1 MSKNQLILNNTFA
14 LYIRLLFTLFIGL
27 YSTRILLENL
37 GINDFGLYGTV
48 AGVIALIS
56 FLQTALS
63 SATNRFLNIEMARGT
78 VFYIQNIFSTSVFLH
93 IIIAAFICILIE
105 IFGGWTLRSYISL
118 PVDKIDV
125 ATQVFH
131 LSVISLFVLVIT
143 IPFEA
148 MLMAKEK
155 FGIYALISI
164 FDVFLKLVL
173 AYVLVFFTHDK
184 LLYYAIGVFCIV
196 FLIRLV
202 YVIYVGLNFI
212 ETRVKF
218 YIEKEFLKKII
229 SFIGWDLYGNFSV
242 VLRLHGTT
250 LLMNN
255 FFGLVVVASIQ
266 VSNQINA
273 ALHSLSSNL
282 LLAVKPQLMKSYAE
296 NDLNRTNELI
306 IFSSKYAYYL
316 MLIFCAPII
325 SNMEYI
331 LGIWLVNPPEYTR
344 VIAIFM
350 LIASLISVIFNPIIM
365 LIHATGN
372 VKKISFLTGTLI
384 LISVPIIYLLFK
396 FGFEYYYAYI
406 VFTINSILIGF
417 LNLWIAKNLVENFN
431 VPNFLKSVLANL
443 VLTTLIIYFTLFI
456 FNNYLIVDGFLSF
469 ILFSMLQVAISILLI
484 YLFGVD
490 SNHKKIINQYLNLKL
505 KKWIERS

>member
-1 MSKNQLILNNTFA
+1 MSKNQLILNNMFA
-14 LYIRLLFTLFIGL
+14 LYIRLLFTLFISL

-37 GINDFGLYGTV
+37 GVNDFGLYGTV

-63 SATNRFLNIEMARGT
+63 SATNRFLNIEMARGS
-78 VFYIQNIFSTSVFLH
+78 VSYIQNIFSTSVFLH
-93 IIIAAFICILIE
+93 IVIAAFVCLIIE
-105 IFGGWTLRSYISL
+105 VFGGWALHSYINF
-118 PVDKIDV
+118 PVDKIHV
-125 ATQVFH
+125 AIQVFH
-131 LSVISLFVLVIT
+131 LSVISLFVLIVT
-143 IPFEA
+143 VPFEA

-155 FGIYALISI
+155 FGVYALISVI
-164 FDVFLKLVL
+164 DVILKLIL
-173 AYVLVFFTHDK
+173 AYILIFFANDK
-184 LLYYAIGVFCIV
+184 LLYYAIGVLLIV
-196 FLIRLV
+196 FLVRLA
-202 YVIYVGLNFI
+202 YVMYVSLNFI
-212 ETRVKF
+212 ETKIKF
-218 YIEKEFLKKII
+218 IIEKYFLKKII
-229 SFIGWDLYGNFSV
+229 SFIGWDLYGNFSL

-255 FFGLVVVASIQ
+255 FFGLIMVASIQ

-296 NDLNRTNELI
+296 NNLNRTNELI

-316 MLIFCAPII
+316 MLIFCVPII

-331 LGIWLVNPPEYTR
+331 LGVWLVNPPEYTR

-350 LIASLISVIFNPIIM
+350 LITSLIGVVFNPIIM

-384 LISVPIIYLLFK
+384 LLSVPVIYLLFK

-406 VFTINSILIGF
+406 VFTINSLLIGF
-417 LNLWIAKNLVENFN
+417 LNLWIAKNLVTDFKISK
-431 VPNFLKSVLANL
+431 FFKSVLVNL
-443 VLTTLIIYFTLFI
+443 IFTTSIIYFAFYLFNKW
-456 FNNYLIVDGFLSF
+456 FVVEGFLSF
-469 ILFSMLQVAISILLI
+469 IVISILQIIINISLI
-484 YLFGVD
+484 YIFGIEK
-490 SNHKKIINQYLNLKL
+490 NHKIFMNQYLNLKL

>member
-1 MSKNQLILNNTFA
+1 MSKNQLILNNTLA
-14 LYIRLLFTLFIGL
+14 LYIRLLLTLFISL

-37 GINDFGLYGTV
+37 GVNDFGLYGTV

-63 SATNRFLNIEMARGT
+63 NATNRFLNIEIAKGT
-78 VFYIQNIFSTSVFLH
+78 ILHIQNIFSTSLFLH
-93 IIIAAFICILIE
+93 IMIAGFICILIE
-105 IFGGWTLRSYISL
+105 IVGGWALNSYINFPL
-118 PVDKIDV
+118 DKIEI

-131 LSVISLFVLVIT
+131 LSMMSLFVLVVT

-155 FGIYALISI
+155 FGIYALISVI
-164 FDVFLKLVL
+164 DVILKLIL
-173 AYVLVFFTHDK
+173 AYILIFFTNDR
-184 LLYYAIGVFCIV
+184 LLYYAIGVFLIV
-196 FLIRLV
+196 FLIRLAYMM
-202 YVIYVGLNFI
+202 YVSLNFV
-212 ETRVKF
+212 EARVKF
-218 YIEKEFLKKII
+218 IIDKGFLKKII
-229 SFIGWDLYGNFSV
+229 NFIGWDLYGNFSV

-255 FFGLVVVASIQ
+255 FFGLIMVASIQ
-266 VSNQINA
+266 VSNQITA
-273 ALHSLSSNL
+273 ALHSLSNNL

-331 LGIWLVNPPEYTR
+331 LGIWLVSPPEHTK

-350 LIASLISVIFNPIIM
+350 LITSLIGVIFNPIIM

-384 LISVPIIYLLFK
+384 LLSVPVIYFLFK

-406 VFTINSILIGF
+406 VFTVNSLLIGF
-417 LNLWIAKNLVENFN
+417 LNLWIAKNLVADFK
-431 VPNFLKSVLANL
+431 VSQFVRDVLVNL
-443 VLTTLIIYFTLFI
+443 IVTTFVV
-456 FNNYLIVDGFLSF
+456 YLIFYFLNKRLVIDGFLSF
-469 ILFSMLQVAISILLI
+469 SLISILQIIICIFLI
-484 YLFGVD
+484 YFLGVD
-490 SNHKKIINQYLNLKL
+490 KKHKKIINQYLNLKL
-505 KKWIERS
+505 KKMD

>member
-1 MSKNQLILNNTFA
+1 MSKNQLILNNTLA
-14 LYIRLLFTLFIGL
+14 LYIRLLLTLFISL

-37 GINDFGLYGTV
+37 GVNDFGLYGTV

-63 SATNRFLNIEMARGT
+63 NATNRFLNIEIAKGT
-78 VFYIQNIFSTSVFLH
+78 ISHIQNIFSTSLFLH
-93 IIIAAFICILIE
+93 IMIAGFICILIE
-105 IFGGWTLRSYISL
+105 IVGGWALNSYINFPL
-118 PVDKIDV
+118 DKIEI

-131 LSVISLFVLVIT
+131 LSMMSLFVLVVT

-155 FGIYALISI
+155 FGIYALISVI
-164 FDVFLKLVL
+164 DVILKLIL
-173 AYVLVFFTHDK
+173 AYILIFFTNDR
-184 LLYYAIGVFCIV
+184 LLYYAIGVFLIV
-196 FLIRLV
+196 FLIRLAYMM
-202 YVIYVGLNFI
+202 YVSLNFV
-212 ETRVKF
+212 EARVKF
-218 YIEKEFLKKII
+218 IIDKGFLKKII
-229 SFIGWDLYGNFSV
+229 NFIGWDLYGNFSV

-255 FFGLVVVASIQ
+255 FFGLIMVASIQ
-266 VSNQINA
+266 VSNQITA
-273 ALHSLSSNL
+273 ALHSLSNNL

-331 LGIWLVNPPEYTR
+331 LGIWLVSPPEHTK

-350 LIASLISVIFNPIIM
+350 LITSLIGVIFNPIIM

-384 LISVPIIYLLFK
+384 LLSVPVIYFLFK

-406 VFTINSILIGF
+406 VFTVNSLLIGF
-417 LNLWIAKNLVENFN
+417 LNLWIAKNLVADFK
-431 VPNFLKSVLANL
+431 VSQFVRDVLVNL
-443 VLTTLIIYFTLFI
+443 IVTTFVV
-456 FNNYLIVDGFLSF
+456 YLIFYFLNKRLVIDGFLSF
-469 ILFSMLQVAISILLI
+469 SLISILQIIICIFLI
-484 YLFGVD
+484 YFLGVD
-490 SNHKKIINQYLNLKL
+490 KKHKKIINQYLNLKL
-505 KKWIERS
+505 KKMD